1 MSSFRVYGLDQLEVD
16 LAQLAQISDD
26 ERWAILERGGEVLR
40 AAQQKYLDLNHH
52 LTGQLSASLK
62 LSKKSARGGELTAT
76 IGASGKR
83 KGGFT
88 GKRLKKDKNGRR
100 RSSGHYEG
108 SNAEVL
114 YFLEYG
120 TPRMPAT
127 HGIETTNEAA
137 APDVQAAMEEAWDEY
152 LKSKGF

>member
-1 MSSFRVYGLDQLEVD
+1 MSSFRVYGLDRLEID
-16 LAQLAQISDD
+16 LAQLAQLSDD
-26 ERWAILERGGEVLR
+26 DRWAILERGGEVLR
-40 AAQQKYLDLNHH
+40 AAHQKYLDLNHH

-62 LSKKSARGGELTAT
+62 LSKKGSSDKLTAT
-76 IGASGKR
+76 VGASGKR

-88 GKRLKKDKNGRR
+88 GKRMKKDKNGRR